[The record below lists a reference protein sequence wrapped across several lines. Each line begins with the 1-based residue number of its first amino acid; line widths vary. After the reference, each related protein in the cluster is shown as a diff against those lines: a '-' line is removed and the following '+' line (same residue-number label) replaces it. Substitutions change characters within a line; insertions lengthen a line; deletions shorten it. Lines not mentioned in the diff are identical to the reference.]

1 MDLKT
6 KINPAPVKDPLI
18 VNGGMSKSWA
28 NWFSRLFDCVSV
40 LTPSVSGDNG
50 DQAITLSAG
59 PSATTQ
65 RFNTALTATR
75 AVTLSCKNAFTG
87 AAFKIIREQG
97 ATGPYGIDV
106 GPGLKTLTA
115 PGQWCVVEYAGNSW
129 ILVASGAL

>member
-6 KINPAPVKDPLI
+6 RINPAPIKDPLT
-18 VNGGMSKSWA
+18 VNGEMAKSWA
-28 NWFSRLFDCVSV
+28 NWFSRLFDSISV

-50 DQAITLSAG
+50 DRAVTLSAG
-59 PSATTQ
+59 SSATTQ
-65 RFNTALTATR
+65 RFNTTLTATR
-75 AVTLSCKNAFTG
+75 AVTLSSKNAFTG

-97 ATGPYGIDV
+97 ATGPFNLDV

-129 ILVASGAL
+129 ILAASGAL